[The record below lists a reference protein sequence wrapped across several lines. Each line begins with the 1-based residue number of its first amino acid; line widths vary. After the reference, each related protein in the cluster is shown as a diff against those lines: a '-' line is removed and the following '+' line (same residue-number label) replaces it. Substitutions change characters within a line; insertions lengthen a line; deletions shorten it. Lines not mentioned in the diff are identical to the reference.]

1 MTAVQ
6 GWLAPVRTEHALR
19 VRILLAAAGAAA
31 CFVGAQMLVLGLGTL
46 AFLPLGA
53 PVSVAGFLAISF
65 GLALVAQGLMPW
77 ETAAPSGEA
86 AQ

>member
-1 MTAVQ
+1 MQ
-6 GWLAPVRTEHALR
+6 GWLAPVHTEHALR
-19 VRILLAAAGAAA
+19 VRILLALAGSAA
-31 CFVGAQMLVLGLGTL
+31 CLVGAQMLVLGLGTL

-77 ETAAPSGEA
+77 ETPANAGEP